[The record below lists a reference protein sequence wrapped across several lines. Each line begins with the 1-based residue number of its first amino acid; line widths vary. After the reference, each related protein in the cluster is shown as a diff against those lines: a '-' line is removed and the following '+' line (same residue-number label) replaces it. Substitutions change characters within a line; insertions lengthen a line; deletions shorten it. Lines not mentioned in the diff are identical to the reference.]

1 MNTQLHTMQHNPTQ
15 HNAAKPSV
23 TQHEA
28 VHAPLPQAHASTSG
42 ALYEQLAAVIRDHIR
57 SGEWGAGFRLPSEH
71 EFMQA
76 FTMSRGTV
84 RRALKDLVDEGLLV
98 QERGR
103 GTFVSDPTI
112 THGPGEITL
121 SVAAALAEKGLPFV
135 TRVLEQQV
143 LPAPPE
149 VATSLSL
156 DPGADVLFLRRV
168 RECAGKPSVCQESW
182 LNLAACPGL
191 EQTDF
196 CHESAFDAVQR
207 TSGHKIVSSK
217 MRYAARRAT
226 LTYAAY
232 LSCEPGDALL
242 MLEQLISL
250 DTRVPIEWS
259 RTWFAQ
265 DHAIATMATPPA
277 RQPAHAPAEPR
288 AQQSSTHASPSE
300 AVQPLSNLPQAGLTG
315 SFPVLGI
322 PAQPAATDARK
333 KDLEALALKLR
344 QRAVQFALDDPAH
357 PYHLGGS
364 LSCAE
369 ILAALYG
376 SVMHTGAPCRE
387 KPDAQT
393 PYDRLVFSKGHGALT
408 LYPALEHAGL
418 LSKEDVAAGLYGPEA
433 HIFKH
438 PKRDTSRGIE
448 FSAGSLGM
456 GPGFAA
462 GLALAKRRQKQGG
475 RIFCLVGDGECNE
488 GSVWESLQFV
498 GHLTLSNYVLIVDA
512 NGFQLDGPTSDVLD
526 TGSLAARI
534 AATGFDV
541 AECDGHDVCALVDA
555 LSAQHRKPF
564 ALIAHTHKG
573 QGLSFARDVAH
584 WHDDHMTQAERTR
597 AQLELG
603 IALNQKG

>member
-1 MNTQLHTMQHNPTQ
+1 MNTQQQSLQLDQ
-15 HNAAKPSV
+15 LA
-23 TQHEA
+23 
-28 VHAPLPQAHASTSG
+28 APLPQHSPTQH
-42 ALYEQLAAVIRDHIR
+42 ALYEQLAAVIRDRIR
-57 SGEWGAGFRLPSEH
+57 SNEWGAGFRLPSEH

-76 FTMSRGTV
+76 FNMSRGTV

-112 THGPGEITL
+112 THGQGEITL
-121 SVAAALAEKGLPFV
+121 SVAAALAEKGLPFI

-149 VATSLSL
+149 VATSLGL
-156 DPGADVLFLRRV
+156 APGTQVLFLRRV

-191 EQTDF
+191 EHTDF
-196 CHESAFDAVQR
+196 CSESAFDAVQR
-207 TSGHKIVSSK
+207 TSGHKIVGSK
-217 MRYAARRAT
+217 MRYTARQAS

-232 LSCEPGDALL
+232 LSCEPKDALL

-250 DTRVPIEWS
+250 DTHVPIEWS

-265 DHAIATMATPPA
+265 DHAVATMAWPRSQILASTPNTCPN
-277 RQPAHAPAEPR
+277 P
-288 AQQSSTHASPSE
+288 
-300 AVQPLSNLPQAGLTG
+300 NLPLAGLTG
-315 SFPVLGI
+315 SFPVLGVAA
-322 PAQPAATDARK
+322 PQQKPQTSAPAAADKNSALVDQVLK
-333 KDLEALALKLR
+333 QELEALALKLR

-376 SVMHTGAPCRE
+376 AVM
-387 KPDAQT
+387 QT
-393 PYDRLVFSKGHGALT
+393 PWSDPQTPQDACDRLVFSKGHGALT
-408 LYPALEHAGL
+408 LYPALLHAGA
-418 LSKEDVAAGLYGPEA
+418 LSEQDFAAGLYGPDA

-438 PKRDTSRGIE
+438 PKRDVSRGIE

-462 GLALAKRRQKQGG
+462 GLALSKRRQKQAG

-498 GHLTLSNYVLIVDA
+498 GHLALSNFVLIVDA
-512 NGFQLDGPTSDVLD
+512 NGFQLDGPTADILD
-526 TGSLAARI
+526 AGSLAARI

-541 AECDGHDVCALVDA
+541 VECDGHNVCALVDA
-555 LSAQHRKPF
+555 LSQPHSLPL

-573 QGLSFARDVAH
+573 QGLSFACDTAR
-584 WHDDHMTQAERTR
+584 WHDDNMTQSERAC
-597 AQLELG
+597 AQLELSM
-603 IALNQKG
+603 ARAAE